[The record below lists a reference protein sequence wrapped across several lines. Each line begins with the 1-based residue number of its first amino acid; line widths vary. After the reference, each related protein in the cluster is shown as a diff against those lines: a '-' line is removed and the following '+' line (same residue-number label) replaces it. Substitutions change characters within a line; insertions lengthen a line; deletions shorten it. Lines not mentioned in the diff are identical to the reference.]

1 MQICII
7 YLLTEC
13 PQSLGELKPA
23 EACCCF
29 QNALV
34 GCLGL
39 IPLCGAEPCVHSPHA
54 GLADSEIN
62 ISPPVSLLSWQ
73 CHLCTLCSPWCG
85 DKVSFFARTMV
96 SHTLWCSELPNT
108 ALALPHWDFFQCQD
122 LLFSHKA
129 LTSVL
134 GCMGDRSW
142 KCLTLLLQSNPCC
155 F

>member
-1 MQICII
+1 MLTYSNDSAQFNHNNNGIPMQICII
-7 YLLTEC
+7 YSLYQYILPGC

-29 QNALV
+29 QNSLV

-39 IPLCGAEPCVHSPHA
+39 IPLCGAEHCVHSPHA

-108 ALALPHWDFFQCQD
+108 ET
-122 LLFSHKA
+122 FS
-129 LTSVL
+129 SVRIY
-134 GCMGDRSW
+134 CSVT
-142 KCLTLLLQSNPCC
+142 KP
-155 F
+155 